1 MLRVPAPTLRDVAQ
15 LAGVHPATAS
25 RALNPQ
31 TRPLVNADTARKV
44 LRAAESLGYQPNPIA
59 RSLKTARTTTVG
71 LVIPDLTNPLFP
83 PIVRGIEDVL
93 SPAGYS
99 ALIVNT
105 DNDPT
110 REEAQIESLRS
121 RQVEGLIVA
130 TARREHPLLVRLHA
144 QGVRMVLVNRRVD
157 DLELPA
163 VTADDAVGIGL
174 AVAHLA
180 RLGHRR
186 IAHLA
191 GPQNTSTGVVRARA
205 FRHAVRDLGLAD
217 DPALVA
223 ESAYWSEADGAQ
235 ALRGL
240 LDSGAEF
247 TGIVGGNDLLALGCY
262 DVFHERGL
270 RCPEDISVVGFN
282 GMPFLDKM
290 QPPLTTVSI
299 PHYELGFEA
308 ARLLL
313 DAIDEPDRMPRSVL
327 LAPSLVVRRS
337 TAQPRLADVP

>member
-1 MLRVPAPTLRDVAQ
+1 
-15 LAGVHPATAS
+15 
-25 RALNPQ
+25 
-31 TRPLVNADTARKV
+31 
-44 LRAAESLGYQPNPIA
+44 
-59 RSLKTARTTTVG
+59 
-71 LVIPDLTNPLFP
+71 
-83 PIVRGIEDVL
+83 
-93 SPAGYS
+93 
-99 ALIVNT
+99 
-105 DNDPT
+105 
-110 REEAQIESLRS
+110 
-121 RQVEGLIVA
+121 
-130 TARREHPLLVRLHA
+130 
-144 QGVRMVLVNRRVD
+144 MVLVNRRVD

-163 VTADDAVGIGL
+163 VTADDAVGIEL

-180 RLGHRR
+180 ALGHRR

-205 FRHAVRDLGLAD
+205 FRHSVRDQGLAD

-262 DVFHERGL
+262 DVFHERGMH
-270 RCPEDISVVGFN
+270 CPEDISVVGFN

-337 TAQPRLADVP
+337 TAAPRRAGVR

>member
-1 MLRVPAPTLRDVAQ
+1 MPRVPAPTLRDVAQ

-31 TRPLVNADTARKV
+31 TRPLVNGDTARKV

-59 RSLKTARTTTVG
+59 RSLKTARTTTIGV
-71 LVIPDLTNPLFP
+71 VIPDLTNPLFP

-93 SPAGYS
+93 APAGYS

-105 DNDPT
+105 DNDPK

-180 RLGHRR
+180 QLGHRR

-205 FRHAVRDLGLAD
+205 FRYAVRDHGLAD

-223 ESAYWSEADGAQ
+223 QSAYWSEADGAH
-235 ALRGL
+235 ALHDL
-240 LDSGAEF
+240 FDSGTAF
-247 TGIVGGNDLLALGCY
+247 TGIVCGNDLLALGCY
-262 DVFHERGL
+262 DVFRERGL
-270 RCPEDISVVGFN
+270 RCPEDVSVVGFN

-313 DAIDEPDRMPRSVL
+313 DAIDEPDRTPRSVL

-337 TAQPRLADVP
+337 TAPPRLVNAR